1 MTILVIY
8 NSHLQEEF
16 PVDTI
21 KRSAD
26 LGFGGL
32 FVSPDY
38 GGEKI
43 FEFIILV
50 QDEVFHQTEN
60 DLV

>member
-1 MTILVIY
+1 MTILVIN
-8 NSHLQEEF
+8 NSQLQEEF

-21 KRSAD
+21 KRSAE

-38 GGEKI
+38 GGGKS
-43 FEFIILV
+43 LNV
-50 QDEVFHQTEN
+50 
-60 DLV
+60 